1 MGTTTVQLFIIKGL
15 FETRNNYPNAYTTA
29 VRFRTWLTNKIY
41 SQLRVLKSDASFYVK
56 AV

>member
-29 VRFRTWLTNKIY
+29 VRFRTWLTNEIY
-41 SQLRVLKSDASFYVK
+41 DQLRVFK
-56 AV
+56 